1 MISGDED
8 EPVGEALP
16 MMITLGW
23 SSGTSN
29 FWPRALM
36 DTPVY
41 ESRYDRSLHCSDSFM
56 PVPILT
62 TFCNFVFLSFHI
74 LRKLYCWHGQIPD
87 VARLIRSLFRNL

>member
-1 MISGDED
+1 MISRDED
-8 EPVGEALP
+8 EPVGEALL

-36 DTPVY
+36 DTPGY

-56 PVPILT
+56 PVPDLIP
-62 TFCNFVFLSFHI
+62 FL
-74 LRKLYCWHGQIPD
+74 Q
-87 VARLIRSLFRNL
+87 FRFSEFPYPAEVVLLAWTNS